1 MAQPLYADVAI
12 EARLTELSRELRCV
26 VCQNEALS
34 DSPAELADA
43 MRQEIRDLM
52 KAGKT
57 DQEVLDF
64 LTARYGDFVLFRPP
78 LKPLTYLFCGPGPSC
93 SSPWAAG
100 LDRGAAR
107 APHVQA
113 RSREPCA
120 AGSGCRPPAGRPA
133 MNEFWSVAL
142 FLALAVAAVALALA
156 FVLPFLL
163 RGRAEAPEA
172 ARRDVNLAVYRDQM
186 KDLKAELSESG
197 MSQEQFLANKLEL
210 EVRAAEDALAAE
222 DGPPVAPAP
231 APSRK
236 LAIALAALLPVAAF
250 SMYFW
255 LGNPAVLTAIAAH
268 QGDAHEGAAQAA
280 AEPSPE
286 QIMGMIQ
293 QIEARTRSHPSD
305 GAAWEALAMANG
317 LVARWPEAVQAY
329 EKAHQLLPEK
339 PSVLVGYAE
348 SLAMAANQVLVG
360 RPIELVNQALQLDPT
375 HTKGLELAVVHAYQT
390 QNYTQA
396 IAYIDRLG
404 RQAQAGSDYAR
415 EVMAMRDDAQRRLL
429 ALAGGAAA
437 GATVG
442 ATVDATAG
450 VNAGANAGA
459 QVRMRAN
466 AAQPAQ
472 SAASVSGQID
482 VAEALKPRI
491 GAQATLFVL
500 ARSAAGG
507 PPLAAARVPLG
518 PCRWPSGSTTA
529 WP

>member
-1 MAQPLYADVAI
+1 
-12 EARLTELSRELRCV
+12 
-26 VCQNEALS
+26 
-34 DSPAELADA
+34 
-43 MRQEIRDLM
+43 
-52 KAGKT
+52 
-57 DQEVLDF
+57 
-64 LTARYGDFVLFRPP
+64 
-78 LKPLTYLFCGPGPSC
+78 
-93 SSPWAAG
+93 
-100 LDRGAAR
+100 
-107 APHVQA
+107 
-113 RSREPCA
+113 
-120 AGSGCRPPAGRPA
+120 
-133 MNEFWSVAL
+133 
-142 FLALAVAAVALALA
+142 VAAVALALA

-163 RGRAEAPEA
+163 RGRAAAPEA
-172 ARRDVNLAVYRDQM
+172 VARRDVNLAVYRDQM

-197 MSQEQFLANKLEL
+197 ISQEQFLANKLEL

-459 QVRMRAN
+459 NAGSNAGAN
-466 AAQPAQ
+466 AGAQPAQ
-472 SAASVSGQID
+472 SAASVSGRID

-518 PCRWPSGSTTA
+518 PMPLAFRLDDSMAMMPGNLLSTQREVVLVARISASGNPIA
-529 WP
+529 QPGDLEGRLEGVRVGAEGVRLVIDRVLP